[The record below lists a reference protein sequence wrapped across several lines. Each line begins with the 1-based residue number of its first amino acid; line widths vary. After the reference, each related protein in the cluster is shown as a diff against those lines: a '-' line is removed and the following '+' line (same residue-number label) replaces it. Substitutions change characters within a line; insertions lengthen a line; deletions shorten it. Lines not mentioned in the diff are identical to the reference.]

1 MSIKVHIP
9 DRLRFSLAKG
19 RGVFEVNGNSVGECL
34 KELTGIIPAMEK
46 ALFYKTQK
54 LHSYIKIM
62 LNGESLNAEDLSR
75 QVGYGDEIH
84 ISMQRN

>member
-1 MSIKVHIP
+1 MSVRVHIP

-19 RGVFEVNGNSVGECL
+19 RGVFEVNGNSVGDCL
-34 KELTGIIPAMEK
+34 KELTGNIPAIEK

-54 LHSYIKIM
+54 LHSYIKI
-62 LNGESLNAEDLSR
+62 LVNGESLNAENLSR
-75 QVGYGDEIH
+75 EVGYGDEIH